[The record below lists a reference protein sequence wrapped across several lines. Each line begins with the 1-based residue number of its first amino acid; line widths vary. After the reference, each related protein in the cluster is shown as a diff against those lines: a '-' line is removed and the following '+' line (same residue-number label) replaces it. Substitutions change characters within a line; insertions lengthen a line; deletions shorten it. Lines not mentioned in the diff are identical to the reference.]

1 MFSQT
6 NSELMLYCVFFA
18 GVILFS
24 LIDKR
29 NKQLLS
35 DTDKERIKNI
45 IPVYVWLPLVVTL
58 TGFPIFFIGSV
69 NYRFL
74 LLAELTLGLF
84 IGMTA
89 WSYRIWKTNN
99 LGLPVE
105 YLEKARK
112 LNLTYCI
119 FNFVYLISV
128 FSLILAK
135 WKTEDFKIFLK

>member
-1 MFSQT
+1 
-6 NSELMLYCVFFA
+6 MLLCVFFA

-45 IPVYVWLPLVVTL
+45 IPVYVWLPLVIAL

-69 NYRFL
+69 NYHFL

-84 IGMTA
+84 IGMA
-89 WSYRIWKTNN
+89 VWSYRIWKTNN
-99 LGLPVE
+99 LGLPAE
-105 YLEKARK
+105 YLEKAKK

-128 FSLILAK
+128 FSLLLAK